1 MFLTMKFN
9 SPFGTLHV
17 SASSVG
23 ISSVLLPD
31 RNTRQKLNYG
41 KTELLEQAAKEL
53 DQYFHG
59 SRKSFSVPL
68 DLSGTEF
75 QMNIWLSLKKIKY
88 GKTTSYGKL
97 AERIGNPKAARAVG
111 GANALNPIPVF
122 LPCHRV
128 VGANG
133 SLTGYGGGR
142 DLLYMKRGM
151 LDLEKINC

>member
-1 MFLTMKFN
+1 ML
-9 SPFGTLHV
+9 PGT
-17 SASSVG
+17 
-23 ISSVLLPD
+23 
-31 RNTRQKLNYG
+31 NTRQKLNYG
-41 KTELLEQAAKEL
+41 KTELLKQAVKEL

-59 SRKSFSVPL
+59 FRKSFSVPL

-75 QMNIWLSLKKIKY
+75 QMNVWLSLKKIKY

-111 GANALNPIPVF
+111 GANALNPIPIF

-133 SLTGYGGGR
+133 SLTGYGGGT